1 LVPVVDNTGAAD
13 ADLLADLTARQ
24 LLEAWESSPALVT
37 ITVGPEHVLAFQ
49 NATSRSL
56 FGARELGLP
65 LCKAFPE
72 VRAES
77 FEAMDRVR
85 REGVPVHRPRDP
97 IGVPG
102 RGGVELHLLC
112 VFAPL
117 GPAGPGEAGSG
128 VVMTAIDVTDRV
140 DAERLAFRSRLLA
153 EVSGQMAQAADA
165 DGALQRLTDALVPAV
180 ADVAAVYVHPVGP
193 SQPLMAGTRCRPEPP
208 APRLP
213 PRAFTVAPELLHQ
226 HGHPPTSGP
235 PSERPRWE
243 HALSAQRPVLLEI
256 PPPGAHAVL
265 TSNPTDQWLSN
276 ADGHTVAVLPLA
288 VAGELAGGV
297 VLVSAGSRSPYTE
310 TDLPFLEDVA
320 ARAGAAVTHLRTFDQ
335 QRQIARD
342 LQRALLPEVPTT
354 LPGQRVAARY
364 VAGGA
369 GVEVGGDWWDVHD
382 LGGGRTGIGVGDV
395 AGRGLAAAVVMGQAR
410 SAMHAAA
417 LAGLSPARV
426 LDLLDLHLADLVR
439 RGTAGGGAAAGAD
452 HPQFATASYAV
463 IDRRAG
469 TLTVANAG
477 HLPLLVRRP
486 GCATVAVQAVPGPP
500 LGIGAGDYAELEV
513 PFGPGCLLAAFTDGL
528 VESRQVDAGAGVELL
543 RLQVDAAPVDDLE
556 GTADRLLGTLDGRAG
571 QDDMALVLLRQ
582 QD

>member
-1 LVPVVDNTGAAD
+1 MPDDPGATD
-13 ADLLADLTARQ
+13 VDLLADLTTRQ
-24 LLEAWESSPALVT
+24 LLSAWETSPALVT
-37 ITVGPEHVLAFQ
+37 VTVGPEHVLAFQ
-49 NATSRSL
+49 NAASRSL

-72 VRAES
+72 MRPDS
-77 FEAMDRVR
+77 FEAMERVL
-85 REGVPVHRPRDP
+85 REGVAVQRPRDP
-97 IGVPG
+97 VGVHG
-102 RGGVELHLLC
+102 RGGAELHLLY

-117 GPAGPGEAGSG
+117 GSAQPGEPSG
-128 VVMTAIDVTDRV
+128 VAMTAIDVSDRV
-140 DAERLAFRSRLLA
+140 DAERLALRARLLA
-153 EVSGQMAQAADA
+153 EVSGQMAQATDA
-165 DGALQRLTDALVPAV
+165 DGALQLLTDALVPAL
-180 ADVAAVYVHPVGP
+180 ADVAAVYVHP
-193 SQPLMAGTRCRPEPP
+193 AGTSLPLVAGTGRRPAPP
-208 APRLP
+208 APGRA
-213 PRAFTVAPELLHQ
+213 PRAITVAPALLDRY
-226 HGHPPTSGP
+226 GPPPTSGP

-243 HALSAQRPVLLEI
+243 RALEARRPVLLDI
-256 PPPGAHAVL
+256 PPPGADAVL
-265 TSNPTDQWLSN
+265 TRSPTDQWLSN

-288 VAGELAGGV
+288 VAGEIAGGV
-297 VLVSAGSRSPYTE
+297 VLVSAGSRRPYAE
-310 TDLPFLEDVA
+310 ADVPFLEDVA

-342 LQRALLPEVPTT
+342 LQRALLPDVPTT
-354 LPGQRVAARY
+354 LPGLRVAARY

-369 GVEVGGDWWDVHD
+369 GIEVGGDWWDVHD

-417 LAGLSPARV
+417 LAGLSPARI
-426 LDLLDLHLADLVR
+426 LGLLDLHVADLVR

-463 IDRRAG
+463 LDRAAG

-486 GCATVAVQAVPGPP
+486 GSDTVAVHARPGPP
-500 LGIGAGDYAELEV
+500 LGIGTGGYTELEV

-528 VESRQVDAGAGVELL
+528 VESRQVDAVAGVELL
-543 RLQVDAAPVDDLE
+543 RLRLDAEPLDDLE
-556 GTADRLLGTLDGRAG
+556 GTADRLLDTLDGSTG
-571 QDDMALVLLRQ
+571 QDDVALVLLHQ